1 MRRSSSAKHPS
12 SPKPALPREHCTS
25 ALRQEAGK
33 PKLGSTTPLGYSAG
47 WVHWPCGGWEVGS
60 SFARER
66 HVAKGEGP
74 VLASSTKNKSRKQT
88 SRKANGKLT
97 LALGPGTMTK
107 VYLLRGLLM
116 LSLPL

>member
-1 MRRSSSAKHPS
+1 M
-12 SPKPALPREHCTS
+12 
-25 ALRQEAGK
+25 
-33 PKLGSTTPLGYSAG
+33 
-47 WVHWPCGGWEVGS
+47 GS

-107 VYLLRGLLM
+107 VYLLRGSPDVVTSPVTFPCSSPYNSLL
-116 LSLPL
+116 